1 MTRHQPAPADPDD
14 PVEPYRRIVRT
25 ALGKVAP
32 EVDVSA
38 LDPDRDL
45 QDEAGLDSM
54 DVLNLVVEVF
64 DTTGIEIPERDYPYL
79 STLGGFADYLAAR
92 AGAAPGPPGASA

>member
-1 MTRHQPAPADPDD
+1 MSDHQPPTPDD
-14 PVEPYRRIVRT
+14 AVETYRQIVRT

-32 EVDVSA
+32 DVDAAA
-38 LDPDRDL
+38 LDPDLDL

-54 DVLNLVVEVF
+54 DVLNLVVEVYEA
-64 DTTGIEIPERDYPYL
+64 TGTEIPERDYPYL

-92 AGAAPGPPGASA
+92 AGAAAEPPETPA

>member
-1 MTRHQPAPADPDD
+1 MSDHQPPPSDERAAT
-14 PVEPYRRIVRT
+14 YRTIVRS

-32 EVDVSA
+32 EVDAAS

-54 DVLNLVVEVF
+54 DVLNLVVEVYAA
-64 DTTGIEIPERDYPYL
+64 TGIEIPERDYPYL

-92 AGAAPGPPGASA
+92 TGTSDAPLDPPA